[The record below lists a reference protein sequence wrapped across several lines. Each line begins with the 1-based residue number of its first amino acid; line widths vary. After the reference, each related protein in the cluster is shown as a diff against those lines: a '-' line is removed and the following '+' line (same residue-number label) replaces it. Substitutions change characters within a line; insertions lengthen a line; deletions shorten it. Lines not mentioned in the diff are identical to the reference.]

1 MKKYLNLVDDLTLAF
16 GGKIMVRDED
26 GNSYDYI
33 NGFLCVFKD
42 NGEKIINPTVVFKK
56 DYFFT
61 LVEPKESK

>member
-1 MKKYLNLVDDLTLAF
+1 
-16 GGKIMVRDED
+16 MVRDED